1 LNGHCRTLLEGWG
14 GNCDFTI
21 LIDFD
26 ATLNYVAKYGT
37 KKENSAGFQSVF
49 HTALRKGI
57 QNESEVKTVLR
68 SVFLKVTS
76 GREKTQQET
85 AHLIMGL
92 PLVRCSEWCYAQLN
106 PKLLHFQSQWCVVFP
121 TAIFLEGD
129 VDLFATH
136 SSLKFKIYDTR

>member
-1 LNGHCRTLLEGWG
+1 MKGHCRTLLEGWG

-37 KKENSAGFQSVF
+37 KKEENSAGFQSVF

-68 SVFLKVTS
+68 SVFLKATS

-92 PLVRCSEWCYAQLN
+92 PLVRCSEQF
-106 PKLLHFQSQWCVVFP
+106 LHVSLYNNMRQISVDVQGD
-121 TAIFLEGD
+121 GD
-129 VDLFATH
+129 VCTTIAT
-136 SSLKFKIYDTR
+136 RW